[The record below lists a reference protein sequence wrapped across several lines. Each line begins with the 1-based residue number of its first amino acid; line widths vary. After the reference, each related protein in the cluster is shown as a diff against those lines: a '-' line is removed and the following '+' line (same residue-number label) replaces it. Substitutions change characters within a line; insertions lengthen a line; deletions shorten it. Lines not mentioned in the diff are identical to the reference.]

1 MRKYELTVILP
12 TDLKKEDGEKL
23 LGKIKK
29 AIDDGKGT
37 IDKHDELGKKDF
49 AYEINK
55 QKEGFYYYWEF
66 SVEPAQLPEVDRKIK
81 AEEKIL
87 RYLLVKVE

>member
-12 TDLKKEDGEKL
+12 ADLEKEDNEKL

-29 AIDDGKGT
+29 AIGDGKGK
-37 IDKHDELGKKDF
+37 IEKADDWGKKDF
-49 AYEINK
+49 AYEIK
-55 QKEGFYYYWEF
+55 KLKEGNYYYWEF
-66 SVEPAQLPEVDRKIK
+66 SVEPSQLFDIDRKIK

-87 RYLLVKVE
+87 RYLLVKV